1 MDIHCNDRG
10 LLSIQRV
17 VIRNYFQIIEFKFV
31 YLIIEVSRLTPDK
44 MDISLIATQQEVETL
59 KLKWVNQPTFD
70 LSALSSPEVGE
81 RYAPFREEL
90 RAFQEK
96 MELTWAQAA
105 AVKQHSPESEITAGP
120 STQFLDATYQ
130 QVLAEEALQRYLHIV
145 LPHLPD
151 DVRADLSKL
160 IKTMVET
167 AIRFTEAEHR
177 RSTGRTGYFPDNSD
191 SESM

>member
-105 AVKQHSPESEITAGP
+105 AVKQHSPESGITAGP
-120 STQFLDATYQ
+120 STQFLDAIYQ

-145 LPHLPD
+145 LPQLPD

-177 RSTGRTGYFPDNSD
+177 RATVRTGYFPVNSD